1 MYIFYCGREETLPSL
16 GEVSSYKNIT
26 EACRW
31 KSGVSIQEN
40 NATYYFYFCAIN
52 IRTGIIPTNCMPGAN
67 FWWLLPSR
75 PHKIPTGFVT
85 FSCSGG
91 VWINSFQNFLTVLNE
106 KWWNMQYRQL
116 CIRLKYEKYF
126 TLLMTLIIS
135 LHVSGRYDY
144 RFYTL
149 TLFHIIIKTFL
160 IYSTNTLKKYF

>member
-1 MYIFYCGREETLPSL
+1 VKVRCEYKRKQCNLLFLLLCNQHQDWNYLYKLHVRCQFLIAFALPTTQKFQQDI
-16 GEVSSYKNIT
+16 V
-26 EACRW
+26 
-31 KSGVSIQEN
+31 
-40 NATYYFYFCAIN
+40 
-52 IRTGIIPTNCMPGAN
+52 M
-67 FWWLLPSR
+67 
-75 PHKIPTGFVT
+75 

-126 TLLMTLIIS
+126 TLSMTLIIS
-135 LHVSGRYDY
+135 LHVSGRYYY